1 MYRLLSA
8 DSIDYGRSK
17 IKGLVFYLLKTH
29 LNLFVFTQNNKKKIK
44 NTLINLSMTIKNDS
58 KN

>member
-29 LNLFVFTQNNKKKIK
+29 LNLFVFTQNNKKKLK
-44 NTLINLSMTIKNDS
+44 TP
-58 KN
+58 